1 MLEVPR
7 PFPLWSKASVIG
19 EGTGYMQPIELPV
32 VPEDDMSRKYANEST
47 DPLMGRLG
55 AARGRTAKAAGI
67 SRPAVKSRCD
77 CEWGAWD
84 QLSEDGPG
92 QHNPD
97 RSEGPWG
104 RAAIAA

>member
-19 EGTGYMQPIELPV
+19 EGTGRRQPMNFPV

-55 AARGRTAKAAGI
+55 AERRRTAKAARI
-67 SRPAVKSRCD
+67 SRSAVKSSCAG
-77 CEWGAWD
+77 EWGAWD
-84 QLSEDGPG
+84 QLSDDGPG

-104 RAAIAA
+104 KAALAA

>member
-1 MLEVPR
+1 MEVPR

-19 EGTGYMQPIELPV
+19 EGTGRRQPMNFPV

-47 DPLMGRLG
+47 DPLVGRLG
-55 AARGRTAKAAGI
+55 AEIGRTAKAARI
-67 SRPAVKSRCD
+67 SRIAVKSSCA

-84 QLSEDGPG
+84 QLSDDGPG

-104 RAAIAA
+104 KAALAA